1 MQAQTTTLNIPRT
14 WKIKVI
20 NGRIVAVRKKRGKN
34 EVEVIDVVEKFAELQ
49 HIPLDVFIIP
59 NQ

>member
-1 MQAQTTTLNIPRT
+1 MQNQTTLTIPKT

-20 NGRIVAVRKKRGKN
+20 NGRIVAVRKRKGK
-34 EVEVIDVVEKFAELQ
+34 EEVIDIVEKFVELQ

-59 NQ
+59 KQ